1 MFTPH
6 RHCPQNK
13 TPVEIIPRL
22 REFFLSGKAK
32 FLNPSDYSVGTV
44 STDRYQSV
52 MLNLFQHLIKRRFCR
67 FYSPLERGSR
77 GVLLFS
83 EKEERGKSKNK
94 SHKRPPMKRSTE
106 INQTYANSIHVMLNL
121 FQHLNQPSP
130 GAIPTQVR
138 DDSRFGSKN
147 VKAQMSKLTLASGRP
162 PEGEFPTQVRNG
174 ACFGANVKA
183 QMSKLTF
190 ASLRPP
196 EVEIPTQVRDD
207 SRFSTNV
214 KAHSKV
220 N

>member
-1 MFTPH
+1 MFIPH

-44 STDRYQSV
+44 STNRYQSV
-52 MLNLFQHLIKRRFCR
+52 ILNLFQHLIKRRFCR
-67 FYSPLERGSR
+67 FYSPLERGCG

-106 INQTYANSIHVMLNL
+106 INQTYANSIHVILNL

-138 DDSRFGSKN
+138 DGACFGAI
-147 VKAQMSKLTLASGRP
+147 VKAQMSKLTLASG
-162 PEGEFPTQVRNG
+162 
-174 ACFGANVKA
+174 
-183 QMSKLTF
+183 
-190 ASLRPP
+190 RPP